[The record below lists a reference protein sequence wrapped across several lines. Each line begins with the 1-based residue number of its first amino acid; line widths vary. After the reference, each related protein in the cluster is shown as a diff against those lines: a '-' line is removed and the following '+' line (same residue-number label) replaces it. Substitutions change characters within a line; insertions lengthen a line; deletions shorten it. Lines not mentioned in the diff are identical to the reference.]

1 VKKDDEKKCKHNQP
15 GMTRRGFITSL
26 GAGAVGVA
34 ASGSLLSEGAKA
46 SEMEDVKSAGTL
58 TKLRLQVNGRYYH
71 LLVEPRWSL
80 LFVVR
85 EKLGF
90 AGTKTGCERGECGAC
105 TILMDGVPRYACQTL
120 ALEAEGH
127 EITTIEG
134 LMEGEA
140 LGPVQQAFLE
150 EDAYQCGYCTP
161 GQIMS
166 AEGLLRAN
174 SDPSDEEIL
183 MGMSG
188 NYCRCA
194 AYKGIFQAVK
204 SASIKRLGQGRGGR
218 S

>member
-1 VKKDDEKKCKHNQP
+1 MKNDEAKRSKHRQS

-34 ASGSLLSEGAKA
+34 ASGALLSEGAKA
-46 SEMEDVKSAGTL
+46 SDGEEVKAAKALS
-58 TKLRLQVNGRYYH
+58 KLRLEVNGRPCH

-80 LFVVR
+80 LFVLR

-90 AGTKTGCERGECGAC
+90 TGTKIGCERGECGAC

-120 ALEAEGH
+120 APEAEGH

-134 LMEGEA
+134 LMEGEG

-161 GQIMS
+161 GQVMA

-174 SDPSDEEIL
+174 LEPSDEEIL
-183 MGMSG
+183 AGMSG

-194 AYKGIFQAVK
+194 AYKNIFQAVK
-204 SASIKRLGQGRGGR
+204 NASNRRLEQRSGGR
-218 S
+218 R

>member
-1 VKKDDEKKCKHNQP
+1 MKKDDDKRCKHRQA

-46 SEMEDVKSAGTL
+46 SELEEVKAADTL
-58 TKLRLQVNGRYYH
+58 SKLRLHVNGRPYH

-80 LFVVR
+80 LFALR

-90 AGTKTGCERGECGAC
+90 NGTKIGCERGECGAC
-105 TILMDGVPRYACQTL
+105 TILLDGVPRYACQTL

-134 LMEGEA
+134 LMEGEE
-140 LGPVQQAFLE
+140 LGPVQQAFLD

-161 GQIMS
+161 GQIMA

-174 SDPSDEEIL
+174 PDPSDEEIL
-183 MGMSG
+183 TGMSG

-194 AYKGIFQAVK
+194 AYRNIFQAVK
-204 SASIKRLGQGRGGR
+204 SASTKGLGQGRGGQ